1 MRRPRQ
7 PLFLARATYRRRR
20 LRDAARLLPV
30 VGVFLLV
37 LPLFWPEGGAGRA
50 VIFVFVVWALLIA
63 LAALLAPGLD
73 QPEATPGSGGD
84 D

>member
-7 PLFLARATYRRRR
+7 PLFLARASYRRRR

-30 VGVFLLV
+30 VGVFLLM
-37 LPLFWPEGGAGRA
+37 LPLLWPQGGAGSA
-50 VIFVFVVWALLIA
+50 VIFVFVVWALLIGFA
-63 LAALLAPGLD
+63 AVLAHGLD
-73 QPEATPGSGGD
+73 QPETPSAAGD

>member
-30 VGVFLLV
+30 VGVFLLAQ
-37 LPLFWPEGGAGRA
+37 PLLWPQGGAGP
-50 VIFVFVVWALLIA
+50 VVVFVFVV
-63 LAALLAPGLD
+63 
-73 QPEATPGSGGD
+73 
-84 D
+84 

>member
-30 VGVFLLV
+30 VGVFLLAQ
-37 LPLFWPEGGAGRA
+37 PLLWPQGGAGP
-50 VIFVFVVWALLIA
+50 VVVFVFVVWALLIG
-63 LAALLAPGLD
+63 LAALLSPGLD
-73 QPEATPGSGGD
+73 QPEAPPNATGD

>member
-20 LRDAARLLPV
+20 LRDAARLVPV
-30 VGVFLLV
+30 VGAFLLV
-37 LPLFWPEGGAGRA
+37 LPLFWAQGGAGP
-50 VIFVFVVWALLIA
+50 VVVFVFLVWALVIG
-63 LAALLAPGLD
+63 LAALLAPGLE
-73 QPEATPGSGGD
+73 QPDPPQNPGGD

>member
-63 LAALLAPGLD
+63 LAALLAHGLD
-73 QPEATPGSGGD
+73 EPETASTAED

>member
-50 VIFVFVVWALLIA
+50 VIFVFMVWALLIA
-63 LAALLAPGLD
+63 FAALLAPGLD
-73 QPEATPGSGGD
+73 EPDAPSAAGD

>member
-37 LPLFWPEGGAGRA
+37 LPLLWPQGGAGSA
-50 VIFVFVVWALLIA
+50 VVFVFVVWALLIG
-63 LAALLAPGLD
+63 LAALLAPGLQ
-73 QPEATPGSGGD
+73 QPDSAAPSAGD